1 MRNGSNGAN
10 GARTHNNALLLT
22 AGVAALCGS
31 VLPAAAQETDNSD
44 EIVVTGT
51 QIRGVAAVGSSPITL
66 GEEAIEASGAFSA
79 NELLATI
86 PQTGL
91 FNTLPQGSSGFGAPT
106 VRPNIRGLG
115 ASGSSTT
122 LLLLNGQR
130 MAGVGILQTTP
141 DAGLI
146 PPNAIERVEVVTGG
160 GSAIYGADAVGG
172 VINFIT
178 RDNFDGTEI
187 GARYGVADS
196 YDTYDLDFAQGL
208 DWATGSAAV
217 SYTYSAHSELL
228 GEDRDYRVFDFT
240 PSGGQDLRSTHCG
253 NVTTGG
259 ATTALPDGALR
270 CALDGQLYPKEERHS
285 LFGSLSQELS
295 SSVEFQ
301 ATAYYSRRE
310 TETYDAPPI
319 GGGSSGA
326 GVTINNTNPY
336 FDPIGAETSH
346 VVRFNYG
353 SAFGPTVSPSEYQS
367 YGFTPEL
374 IASFNNDW
382 QVRGSLNFA
391 FSNSEN
397 HDRNAGLNTAA
408 EAAAIAGT
416 TTATALNPYNVAA
429 TDPAVLA
436 AIRNYESYAEADQ
449 TQLNGRIVADGG
461 LFSWAGGE
469 VRLAIGGELAAQEI
483 EAATSFGRIGANESP
498 SSVSGG
504 RQVASAFGELF
515 VPIVGAGNRLP
526 FVQSLDLSLAV
537 RYDDYS
543 DFGDTTNPKI
553 GLNWAPIEGLLLRG
567 NWGTSFVAPSLADTE
582 GAVDTRIQVLGPGN
596 IFSLGTIIFS
606 GDPRISFADIGRP
619 FVLIAG
625 GAPDLKPEE
634 SESWEL
640 GFDWDVP
647 VVDGLRFSATYY
659 NIDYTNQITVPAA
672 LALTDPN
679 FAFLRTILP
688 TQADIQTL
696 INGVNPNLPIEG
708 AASIASLYATP
719 GLEPLAFLDARRR
732 NVGAVNTWGVDTTIS
747 YQHEMD
753 WGRVFGNLTGTQ
765 VLGRDVFGAPGAPPN
780 DAAHDDNT
788 NINDYF
794 FTASLGAEVGQVMAR
809 LTTSYTPGYSRSGEP
824 LQDRVDSFQTWD
836 AFVRYNFDP
845 AGPLGEASAFVNVEN
860 MFDEEPSYQV
870 NTGGG
875 VGAVTG
881 QIGATVGRL
890 VSVGVRKRF

>member
-1 MRNGSNGAN
+1 
-10 GARTHNNALLLT
+10 
-22 AGVAALCGS
+22 V
-31 VLPAAAQETDNSD
+31 
-44 EIVVTGT
+44 
-51 QIRGVAAVGSSPITL
+51 
-66 GEEAIEASGAFSA
+66 
-79 NELLATI
+79 

-91 FNTLPQGSSGFGAPT
+91 FNTLPQGASNFGSPT

-141 DAGLI
+141 DASLI

-187 GARYGVADS
+187 GARYGITED
-196 YDTYDLDFAQGL
+196 YNTYDVDFSHGIN
-208 DWATGSAAV
+208 WATGSAAV
-217 SYTYSAHSELL
+217 SYTYSGHSELM
-228 GEDRDYRVFDFT
+228 GEDRDYRVYDFT
-240 PSGGQDLRSTHCG
+240 PAGGQDLRSTHCG

-259 ATTALPDGALR
+259 VTTALPDGALR
-270 CALDGQLYPKEERHS
+270 CDLQGQLYPQEERHS
-285 LFGSLSQELS
+285 LFATLSQEFS
-295 SSVEFQ
+295 SSVEFK
-301 ATAYYSRRE
+301 ATGYYSRRE
-310 TETYDAPPI
+310 TETYDAPAI
-319 GGGSSGA
+319 GGGSAGA
-326 GVTINNTNPY
+326 GLTINNTNPY
-336 FDPIGAETSH
+336 FTPVGAETSH

-353 SAFGPTVSPSEYQS
+353 AGLGPTVSPSEFQS

-374 IASFNNDW
+374 IVSFDNDW
-382 QVRGSLNFA
+382 QVRTSLNFA

-397 HDRNAGLNTAA
+397 HDRNAGLNAAA

-429 TDPAVLA
+429 TDPSVLA
-436 AIRNYESYAEADQ
+436 AIRDYESYAQADQ

-461 LFSWAGGE
+461 LFTWAGGE
-469 VRLAIGGELAAQEI
+469 VRLAVGGELAAQEI
-483 EAATSFGRIGANESP
+483 DATTAFGRIGANEGANN
-498 SSVSGG
+498 VSGG

-515 VPIVGAGNRLP
+515 VPIVGDGNQLP
-526 FVQSLDLSLAV
+526 LVHRLDLSIAV

-553 GLNWAPIEGLLLRG
+553 GLTWEPIDGLSLRG
-567 NWGTSFVAPSLADTE
+567 MWGTSFVAPSLADTE
-582 GAVDTRIQVLGPGN
+582 GAVDTRIQVAGPGS
-596 IFSLGTIIFS
+596 IFSLATIALS

-647 VVDGLRFSATYY
+647 VLDGLRFSATYY
-659 NIDYTNQITVPAA
+659 NIDYTNTITVPVA

-688 TQADIQTL
+688 SQADIL
-696 INGVNPNLPIEG
+696 SVINAVNPNLPIEG
-708 AASIASLYATP
+708 ATSIASLYNTP
-719 GLEPLAFLDARRR
+719 GLEPLAFMDARRR
-732 NVGAVNTWGVDTTIS
+732 NVGAVNTWGVDTSIT

-753 WGRVFGNLTGTQ
+753 WGLVFANLTGTQ
-765 VLGRDVFGAPGAPPN
+765 VLGRDVFGSPGAPAT

-794 FTASLGAEVGQVMAR
+794 FTASLGAEVGQVTAR

-824 LQDRVDSFQTWD
+824 LQDRIDSFQTWD

-845 AGPLGEASAFVNVEN
+845 AGALGEASVFVNVEN
-860 MFDEEPSYQV
+860 MFDEEPSYQI
-870 NTGGG
+870 NTPGGIG
-875 VGAVTG
+875 TLTG
-881 QIGATVGRL
+881 QVGATVGRL
-890 VSVGVRKRF
+890 VSLGVRKRF